1 MIIIKQIFLKQ
12 RANSNY
18 YFMDKSEHDFL
29 ENEAV
34 RFFHFTLSDSL
45 FHNRNISCLTIDFN
59 SLTVET
65 INFFIKII

>member
-1 MIIIKQIFLKQ
+1 MIIIKQIFLKL

-34 RFFHFTLSDSL
+34 RFFRFTLSDSL

-65 INFFIKII
+65 VNFFIKII

>member
-18 YFMDKSEHDFL
+18 YFMNKSEHDFL
-29 ENEAV
+29 VDKVV
-34 RFFHFTLSDSL
+34 RFFRFTLSDSL
-45 FHNRNISCLTIDFN
+45 FHNRNISCITINFN